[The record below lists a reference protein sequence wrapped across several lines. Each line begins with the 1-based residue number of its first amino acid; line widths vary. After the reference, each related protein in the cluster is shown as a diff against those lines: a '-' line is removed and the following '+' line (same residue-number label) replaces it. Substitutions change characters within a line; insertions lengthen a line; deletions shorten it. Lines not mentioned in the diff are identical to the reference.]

1 MRKILV
7 IDDESEV
14 LDIMREV
21 LEAENF
27 EVHTA
32 ANGQIAL
39 DKLKEEA
46 WYHLILCDLTM
57 PVADGFEVLR
67 NLLLDYP
74 QIATVVVSAHS
85 QSDKI
90 IEALKSGAVDYL
102 IKPLNYQ
109 EMIDK
114 VYVLAEL
121 GESRHR
127 IYREAHEAR
136 GVRREALFRL
146 KNTGSGT

>member
-32 ANGQIAL
+32 GNGQVAL
-39 DKLKEEA
+39 ERLEKEA

-67 NLLLDYP
+67 KVLLEYP
-74 QIATVVVSAHS
+74 QIPTVVVSAHS
-85 QSDKI
+85 QSDKV

-109 EMIDK
+109 QLLEK
-114 VYVLAEL
+114 VYILAEL

-127 IYREAHEAR
+127 LYRESENLR